1 MTKDKR
7 IIYLD
12 HSATTPVDEQVAERM
27 KVIMTKDYG
36 NPSSIHQMGRKAKLE
51 LAEAREQIA
60 RMLNCLP
67 EEVFFTSGGTEADN
81 LAITGYA
88 NFHKLRGNHIIT
100 SGVEHSAVLESVA
113 ELVKNGFEVTIIP
126 PDQYGIINPDAIIE
140 AITPQTIL
148 ISIMHANN
156 EVGTINDIETIGKIA
171 HSYKVAFHTDAVQSF
186 GKIPIDVERMNVDLL
201 SLSGHKIYG
210 PKGIGALFVRN
221 GINIKPLLWGGHQEQ
236 GIRSGTENLPGIVG
250 LGVAAK
256 ICEKVMDSESEKL
269 KHLRDMLHEMICD
282 RLDNV
287 FLNGHPQQRLP
298 GSLNLRFWSVEG
310 ESLLMSLDLEGIA
323 VSTGSACSSGNAKPS
338 PVLLA
343 MGQNEESA
351 HSSIRFTLGR
361 SNNEEE
367 IKHTAEVVV
376 KSVHKL
382 RQMFFVD

>member
-1 MTKDKR
+1 M
-7 IIYLD
+7 I
-12 HSATTPVDEQVAERM
+12 
-27 KVIMTKDYG
+27 
-36 NPSSIHQMGRKAKLE
+36 
-51 LAEAREQIA
+51 
-60 RMLNCLP
+60 
-67 EEVFFTSGGTEADN
+67 
-81 LAITGYA
+81 
-88 NFHKLRGNHIIT
+88 
-100 SGVEHSAVLESVA
+100 
-113 ELVKNGFEVTIIP
+113 
-126 PDQYGIINPDAIIE
+126 
-140 AITPQTIL
+140 
-148 ISIMHANN
+148 
-156 EVGTINDIETIGKIA
+156 
-171 HSYKVAFHTDAVQSF
+171 
-186 GKIPIDVERMNVDLL
+186 ERMNVDLL